1 MSKQTQKKSQI
12 PSSEQRSLQA
22 MSRSYCYGL
31 LALVFRAPP
40 SSQLVAEL
48 RSEPLAEVFSELD
61 CEMDKYLAGELED
74 VKEHLAEEYTST
86 FVGPGAHVSPYASV
100 YHDGE
105 GQLWGDSTVR
115 VKRFIEA
122 TGLSFEDNWESIP
135 DHIAIELEL
144 MQRLCAHEAQ
154 LQTRRASLAP
164 PSRGKISKELRQC
177 LEVEEKFLLDHLHV
191 WVGSFCRRVLETSS
205 SLFYQEMAK
214 LAESIVLSD
223 IEALA
228 LARQSL
234 ESCKCNEPQ
243 Q

>member
-1 MSKQTQKKSQI
+1 MTKQAQKKSQVS
-12 PSSEQRSLQA
+12 SSEQRSLQA
-22 MSRSYCYGL
+22 MSRSNCYGL
-31 LALVFRAPP
+31 LALVFRGPP

-48 RSEPLAEVFSELD
+48 SSEPLTEVLCGLG
-61 CEMDKYLAGELED
+61 CEMNKYLAGELED
-74 VKEHLAEEYTST
+74 VKERLAEEYTST
-86 FVGPGAHVSPYASV
+86 FVGPGTHASPYASV

-122 TGLSFEDNWESIP
+122 TGLSFEGNWESIP

-154 LQTRRASLAP
+154 LQTRPASVAS
-164 PSRGKISKELRQC
+164 PSGGRISKQLRQC

-214 LAESIVLSD
+214 LAKSIVLSD
-223 IEALA
+223 VEGLA
-228 LARQSL
+228 VARQGL

-243 Q
+243 

>member
-1 MSKQTQKKSQI
+1 MTKQAQKESQV

-22 MSRSYCYGL
+22 MSRSTCYGL
-31 LALVFRAPP
+31 LALVFRGPP
-40 SSQLVAEL
+40 SSQLVAQL
-48 RSEPLAEVFSELD
+48 RSEPWAEVLSELRCD
-61 CEMDKYLAGELED
+61 MNKYLTDELED
-74 VKEHLAEEYTST
+74 VKERLAEEYTST
-86 FVGPGAHVSPYASV
+86 FVGPGPHVSPYASV

-122 TGLSFEDNWESIP
+122 TGLSFENNWQSIP

-154 LQTRRASLAP
+154 LQTRCASVAP
-164 PSRGKISKELRQC
+164 TSKEDISKQLRQC

-191 WVGSFCRRVLETSS
+191 WIGSFCRGVLETSS
-205 SLFYQEMAK
+205 SFFYQEMAK

-223 IEALA
+223 IEGLA
-228 LARQSL
+228 LARQGL

-243 Q
+243 

>member
-1 MSKQTQKKSQI
+1 MSKEARKKSQV

-22 MSRSYCYGL
+22 MNRSNCYGL
-31 LALVFRAPP
+31 LALVFRGPA
-40 SSQLVAEL
+40 SCELVAQL
-48 RSEPLAEVFSELD
+48 RSEALVEALSELGY
-61 CEMDKYLAGELED
+61 EMSKDLAGELED
-74 VKEHLAEEYTST
+74 VKERLAQKYTST
-86 FVGPGAHVSPYASV
+86 FVSPGPPVSLYASV

-115 VKRFIEA
+115 VKRFIET
-122 TGLSFEDNWESIP
+122 TGLSFADNWESIP

-223 IEALA
+223 LEGLA
-228 LARQSL
+228 LARQGL

-243 Q
+243 